1 MDTNK
6 ATASSGMLEGA
17 EYEKK
22 LKQYYGDMLVY
33 KSSANSKFFSALS
46 LPSFMRD
53 WLVMR
58 FSNSEGVINKQEVSD
73 YVKRVI
79 PKKEQWNEYLVD
91 LLHNDQTARFL
102 AKVKIDFDAKTK
114 TALFSLP
121 DFEVP
126 KKKGEA
132 IVDWDVIE
140 ANRDYLLSP
149 TEVWGI
155 VEIDIEESNKGNV
168 FKLVDFQPF
177 CPYTI
182 DLDYYI
188 EARQYFTIDEWINV
202 LLSAIDY
209 NPKGYVSK
217 TQKMAMLSRL
227 LPFVEKRINL
237 IELAPKETG
246 KSYVFAQISKYGW
259 LVSGGSISR
268 AKMFY
273 DISKRTQG
281 LVSRY
286 DYVAFDEIQSIKFT
300 DAMEMQG
307 ALKGYLESGEY
318 RVGDSRGV
326 GDAGLILLG
335 NIDSELM
342 DVNQNMFKDLPDI
355 FHESALLD
363 RFHGFIKGWNIPK
376 MKESLK
382 ANGWALNTEY
392 FGEIMHYLR
401 DELAYRAVVDQL
413 LQLPKN
419 SATRDTEAIKRICT
433 GYLKLLFPNATDV
446 SKVVSTTT
454 PASVGYDVYKSIQDL
469 ISITRDLR
477 SASEMATGNVNPED
491 ASGRAIL
498 AVQQA
503 STQPLGRQAMAL
515 KTCIEDLGRI
525 WIDMWTTYTDNFLT
539 LEEEVTDEKS
549 GEKYIQLKKVPR
561 SVLDK
566 LKATVKL
573 DVTPVSAFDRY
584 ARELTLE
591 NLLKAGYFNV
601 ENLGAFK
608 RYVESLPDN
617 SSTPKQDLEMII
629 DDMEQEQR
637 KIAQINTQ
645 AQLMQQRASQFLN
658 AGPEGQAEQ
667 LMAASQVANQR
678 AA

>member
-1 MDTNK
+1 M
-6 ATASSGMLEGA
+6 
-17 EYEKK
+17 
-22 LKQYYGDMLVY
+22 
-33 KSSANSKFFSALS
+33 
-46 LPSFMRD
+46 
-53 WLVMR
+53 
-58 FSNSEGVINKQEVSD
+58 
-73 YVKRVI
+73 
-79 PKKEQWNEYLVD
+79 
-91 LLHNDQTARFL
+91 
-102 AKVKIDFDAKTK
+102 
-114 TALFSLP
+114 P

-155 VEIDIEESNKGNV
+155 VEIDTEESNKGNV

-446 SKVVSTTT
+446 SKVDVSLFETYCLA
-454 PASVGYDVYKSIQDL
+454 PAM
-469 ISITRDLR
+469 
-477 SASEMATGNVNPED
+477 EMRRV
-491 ASGRAIL
+491 IK
-498 AVQQA
+498 
-503 STQPLGRQAMAL
+503 TQLG
-515 KTCIEDLGRI
+515 
-525 WIDMWTTYTDNFLT
+525 
-539 LEEEVTDEKS
+539 
-549 GEKYIQLKKVPR
+549 
-561 SVLDK
+561 
-566 LKATVKL
+566 
-573 DVTPVSAFDRY
+573 
-584 ARELTLE
+584 
-591 NLLKAGYFNV
+591 
-601 ENLGAFK
+601 
-608 RYVESLPDN
+608 
-617 SSTPKQDLEMII
+617 II
-629 DDMEQEQR
+629 DEGEFGGMTIPEITIKEQYRE
-637 KIAQINTQ
+637 K
-645 AQLMQQRASQFLN
+645 
-658 AGPEGQAEQ
+658 
-667 LMAASQVANQR
+667 
-678 AA
+678 

>member
-1 MDTNK
+1 MDMNLFNTTFTYDN
-6 ATASSGMLEGA
+6 GND
-17 EYEKK
+17 YEQK
-22 LKQYYGDMLVY
+22 LRRYYGDMLVY

-58 FSNSEGVINKQEVSD
+58 FSDGDGVINKQEVAN

-79 PKKEQWNEYLVD
+79 PTKEQWNEYLVD
-91 LLHNDQTARFL
+91 LLHNDQSARFL
-102 AKVKIDFDAKTK
+102 AKIKIDFDPRTK

-132 IVDWDVIE
+132 VVDWDVIE
-140 ANRDYLLSP
+140 TNREYLLSP

-155 VEIDIEESNKGNV
+155 AEIQIEEVNWGNV

-182 DLDYYI
+182 DLDYFI
-188 EARQYFTIDEWINV
+188 EARQYFSIDEWLNV

-209 NPKGYVSK
+209 NPKGYVSV

-273 DISKRTQG
+273 DISKRTPG

-335 NIDSELM
+335 NIDSDLM
-342 DVNQNMFKDLPDI
+342 DVNQNMFKDLPEI

-376 MKESLK
+376 MKENLK

-392 FGEIMHYLR
+392 FGEILHVLR
-401 DELAYRAVVDQL
+401 DEISYRAVVDQL

-433 GYLKLLFPNATDV
+433 GYLKLLFPDATDV
-446 SKVVSTTT
+446 SKV
-454 PASVGYDVYKSIQDL
+454 D
-469 ISITRDLR
+469 
-477 SASEMATGNVNPED
+477 
-491 ASGRAIL
+491 
-498 AVQQA
+498 
-503 STQPLGRQAMAL
+503 
-515 KTCIEDLGRI
+515 
-525 WIDMWTTYTDNFLT
+525 
-539 LEEEVTDEKS
+539 
-549 GEKYIQLKKVPR
+549 
-561 SVLDK
+561 
-566 LKATVKL
+566 VKL
-573 DVTPVSAFDRY
+573 FETYCLNPAMEMRRVIKTQ
-584 ARELTLE
+584 
-591 NLLKAGYFNV
+591 
-601 ENLGAFK
+601 LG
-608 RYVESLPDN
+608 
-617 SSTPKQDLEMII
+617 II
-629 DDMEQEQR
+629 DKGEFGGTTIPDITIKEQYRE
-637 KIAQINTQ
+637 
-645 AQLMQQRASQFLN
+645 
-658 AGPEGQAEQ
+658 
-667 LMAASQVANQR
+667 
-678 AA
+678 

>member
-6 ATASSGMLEGA
+6 TTASSGMLEGA

-132 IVDWDVIE
+132 IADWDVIE

-392 FGEIMHYLR
+392 FGEIMHCLR

-446 SKVVSTTT
+446 SKVDISLFETYCLA
-454 PASVGYDVYKSIQDL
+454 PAM
-469 ISITRDLR
+469 
-477 SASEMATGNVNPED
+477 EMRRV
-491 ASGRAIL
+491 IK
-498 AVQQA
+498 
-503 STQPLGRQAMAL
+503 TQLG
-515 KTCIEDLGRI
+515 
-525 WIDMWTTYTDNFLT
+525 
-539 LEEEVTDEKS
+539 
-549 GEKYIQLKKVPR
+549 
-561 SVLDK
+561 
-566 LKATVKL
+566 
-573 DVTPVSAFDRY
+573 
-584 ARELTLE
+584 
-591 NLLKAGYFNV
+591 
-601 ENLGAFK
+601 
-608 RYVESLPDN
+608 
-617 SSTPKQDLEMII
+617 II
-629 DDMEQEQR
+629 DEGEFGGMTIPEITIKEQYRE
-637 KIAQINTQ
+637 K
-645 AQLMQQRASQFLN
+645 
-658 AGPEGQAEQ
+658 
-667 LMAASQVANQR
+667 
-678 AA
+678 

>member
-6 ATASSGMLEGA
+6 TTASSGMLEGA

-286 DYVAFDEIQSIKFT
+286 DYVAFDEIQS
-300 DAMEMQG
+300 
-307 ALKGYLESGEY
+307 
-318 RVGDSRGV
+318 
-326 GDAGLILLG
+326 
-335 NIDSELM
+335 
-342 DVNQNMFKDLPDI
+342 
-355 FHESALLD
+355 
-363 RFHGFIKGWNIPK
+363 

-446 SKVVSTTT
+446 SKVDVSLFETYCLA
-454 PASVGYDVYKSIQDL
+454 PAM
-469 ISITRDLR
+469 
-477 SASEMATGNVNPED
+477 EMRRV
-491 ASGRAIL
+491 IK
-498 AVQQA
+498 
-503 STQPLGRQAMAL
+503 TQLG
-515 KTCIEDLGRI
+515 
-525 WIDMWTTYTDNFLT
+525 
-539 LEEEVTDEKS
+539 
-549 GEKYIQLKKVPR
+549 
-561 SVLDK
+561 
-566 LKATVKL
+566 
-573 DVTPVSAFDRY
+573 
-584 ARELTLE
+584 
-591 NLLKAGYFNV
+591 
-601 ENLGAFK
+601 
-608 RYVESLPDN
+608 
-617 SSTPKQDLEMII
+617 II
-629 DDMEQEQR
+629 DEGEFGGMTIPEITIKEQYRE
-637 KIAQINTQ
+637 K
-645 AQLMQQRASQFLN
+645 
-658 AGPEGQAEQ
+658 
-667 LMAASQVANQR
+667 
-678 AA
+678 

>member
-1 MDTNK
+1 MDYMYIPSPKGTLD
-6 ATASSGMLEGA
+6 GFG
-17 EYEKK
+17 YEDK
-22 LKQYYGDMLVY
+22 LKQYFGNMLVY

-58 FSNSEGVINKQEVSD
+58 FSSQDGMINKQEVSD

-79 PKKEQWNEYLVD
+79 PNKEQWNEYLVD
-91 LLHNDQTARFL
+91 MLHNDQTARFL

-114 TALFSLP
+114 SALFSLP

-132 IVDWDVIE
+132 VVDWDVIE
-140 ANRDYLLSP
+140 TNRDYLLSS

-155 VEIDIEESNKGNV
+155 VEIVVEEQDKGNV
-168 FKLVDFQPF
+168 FKLIDFQPF

-182 DLDYYI
+182 DLDYFI
-188 EARQYFTIDEWINV
+188 EARQYFSIDEWINV

-209 NPKGYVSK
+209 NPKGYASK
-217 TQKMAMLSRL
+217 TQKLTMLSRL

-246 KSYVFAQISKYGW
+246 KSYLFSQISKYGW

-273 DISKRTQG
+273 DISKRTSG

-318 RVGDSRGV
+318 RVGDTRGV

-335 NIDSELM
+335 NIDTDLM
-342 DVNQNMFKDLPDI
+342 DINRNMFRELPEI

-363 RFHGFIKGWNIPK
+363 RFHGFIKGWNVPK

-382 ANGWALNTEY
+382 ADGWALNTEY

-401 DELAYRAVVDQL
+401 EELSYRAVVDQL

-433 GYLKLLFPNATDV
+433 GYLKLLFPDATDV
-446 SKVVSTTT
+446 SMVDVSLFETYCLLPAMEMRSIIKTQLGIIDRGEFGGTTV
-454 PASVGYDVYKSIQDL
+454 PDI
-469 ISITRDLR
+469 
-477 SASEMATGNVNPED
+477 
-491 ASGRAIL
+491 
-498 AVQQA
+498 
-503 STQPLGRQAMAL
+503 
-515 KTCIEDLGRI
+515 RI
-525 WIDMWTTYTDNFLT
+525 K
-539 LEEEVTDEKS
+539 E
-549 GEKYIQLKKVPR
+549 Q
-561 SVLDK
+561 
-566 LKATVKL
+566 
-573 DVTPVSAFDRY
+573 
-584 ARELTLE
+584 
-591 NLLKAGYFNV
+591 
-601 ENLGAFK
+601 
-608 RYVESLPDN
+608 YVES
-617 SSTPKQDLEMII
+617 
-629 DDMEQEQR
+629 
-637 KIAQINTQ
+637 
-645 AQLMQQRASQFLN
+645 
-658 AGPEGQAEQ
+658 
-667 LMAASQVANQR
+667 
-678 AA
+678 

>member
-1 MDTNK
+1 MYNYEWDIETGGYILLPSKITGVTKEVRPVFSEELRFLGLDRDYGWDFPDCEGPLMWAEARRYFYKGELVCEASGGGLYEMPTLKNVIKDLRITPVDIEMMLSKNESVMDGLVQKTLKTTYK
-6 ATASSGMLEGA
+6 AYLDYKSRVSMFYVAYSGGKDSIVMLDIVQRALPHDGFVVVFGDTTMELKTTYQALSEAKAHWPSLEWYEARAEFEAEESWRRIGFPARKLRWCCSVHKTAPSIV
-17 EYEKK
+17 K
-22 LKQYYGDMLVY
+22 LKEIY
-33 KSSANSKFFSALS
+33 
-46 LPSFMRD
+46 
-53 WLVMR
+53 
-58 FSNSEGVINKQEVSD
+58 
-73 YVKRVI
+73 
-79 PKKEQWNEYLVD
+79 
-91 LLHNDQTARFL
+91 
-102 AKVKIDFDAKTK
+102 KTK
-114 TALFSLP
+114 YP
-121 DFEVP
+121 
-126 KKKGEA
+126 EA
-132 IVDWDVIE
+132 QRPFKVMVFDGVR
-140 ANRDYLLSP
+140 A
-149 TEVWGI
+149 
-155 VEIDIEESNKGNV
+155 EESDARSTYTMISDGNKHAVQFN
-168 FKLVDFQPF
+168 
-177 CPYTI
+177 C
-182 DLDYYI
+182 
-188 EARQYFTIDEWINV
+188 IDEWINV

-446 SKVVSTTT
+446 SKVDVSLFETYCLA
-454 PASVGYDVYKSIQDL
+454 PAM
-469 ISITRDLR
+469 
-477 SASEMATGNVNPED
+477 EMRRV
-491 ASGRAIL
+491 IK
-498 AVQQA
+498 
-503 STQPLGRQAMAL
+503 TQLG
-515 KTCIEDLGRI
+515 
-525 WIDMWTTYTDNFLT
+525 
-539 LEEEVTDEKS
+539 
-549 GEKYIQLKKVPR
+549 
-561 SVLDK
+561 
-566 LKATVKL
+566 
-573 DVTPVSAFDRY
+573 
-584 ARELTLE
+584 
-591 NLLKAGYFNV
+591 
-601 ENLGAFK
+601 
-608 RYVESLPDN
+608 
-617 SSTPKQDLEMII
+617 II
-629 DDMEQEQR
+629 DEGEFGGMTIPEITIKEQYRE
-637 KIAQINTQ
+637 K
-645 AQLMQQRASQFLN
+645 
-658 AGPEGQAEQ
+658 
-667 LMAASQVANQR
+667 
-678 AA
+678 